1 MYLCN
6 SLTILVNV
14 KRKHISSNEAL
25 KKSFREEGKTCRGF
39 LMTFLDLFQTGAGG
53 GGDMPARTSVC
64 TIHQTWRILLKIIW
78 RKELDVSRV
87 TICLQASFSKF

>member
-53 GGDMPARTSVC
+53 GG
-64 TIHQTWRILLKIIW
+64 
-78 RKELDVSRV
+78 
-87 TICLQASFSKF
+87 ICLLGLQFAQSTKLGEFCSKLSGGRNLMFPG